1 MTQADTAKPAS
12 EKKSRK
18 LQILETLAQMLESN
32 PGDRISIAALA
43 QNVGVSEAALYRHF
57 PSKTKMLEGL
67 IEFAEEAVLSRASQ
81 IAEDSLS
88 GFEKLERMTH
98 VYLLFCERN
107 PGITRLL
114 TGDAL
119 SGERDRLHAR
129 IRQFFDRLA
138 TEMPQILRRSELE
151 EGLRL
156 ALSVNDTVAL
166 ALATSEGRVAAFVR
180 SQFKL
185 PPSHNWQNYWACLQ
199 SGFIAK
205 ADF

>member
-1 MTQADTAKPAS
+1 MTQADTATAPKDKKP
-12 EKKSRK
+12 RK
-18 LQILETLAQMLESN
+18 LQILETLAHMLESN

-67 IEFAEEAVLSRASQ
+67 IEFAEQAVLSRASH
-81 IAEDSLS
+81 IAQDALT
-88 GFEKLERMTH
+88 GFEKIERITH

-138 TEMPQILRRSELE
+138 TEMRQILRRSELE
-151 EGLRL
+151 EGLHL
-156 ALSVNDTVAL
+156 TLSVNDSVAL
-166 ALATSEGRVAAFVR
+166 ALACSEGRVAAFVR

-185 PPSHNWQNYWACLQ
+185 PPSQNWQACWACLQ
-199 SGFIAK
+199 TGLVAQ
-205 ADF
+205 ATA

>member
-1 MTQADTAKPAS
+1 MTQAETAKAAS

-18 LQILETLAQMLESN
+18 LQILETLAHMLESN

-81 IAEDSLS
+81 IAQDRLP
-88 GFEKLERMTH
+88 GLDKLERITH

-138 TEMPQILRRSELE
+138 TEMRQVLRRSELE
-151 EGLRL
+151 EGLHL
-156 ALSVNDTVAL
+156 TLSVNDTVAL
-166 ALATSEGRVAAFVR
+166 ALACSEGRVAAFVR

-185 PPSHNWQNYWACLQ
+185 APSQNWQGYWACLQ
-199 SGFIAK
+199 KGFVAP
-205 ADF
+205 DTF